1 MMELKK
7 LKDTL
12 TVCKVESAEEIDLS
26 RNKF

>member
-12 TVCKVESAEEIDLS
+12 TGCKVESAEEVDLH